1 MLLASGLIGPSIPW
15 TDILPL
21 LILLGGACFLLLV
34 GSLVPNWPRHGYA
47 WFTGA
52 TAAGALVANC
62 VQWNNLHSKVGRS
75 IIANAIF
82 IDRFSVLASITVLGA
97 VIFSSILM
105 SAYLQ
110 RSQDDGPE
118 LFALFLT
125 AAIGAIVMISAND
138 LIVMFLGLEV
148 LSLSLYLLAASN
160 RRREQSQESG
170 IKYFVL
176 GGFASAFFLYG
187 IALVYGSTGSTQ
199 LFVDQSLPQ
208 GIAQALG
215 SQVAVNGNDSLLLI
229 GIGLLMI
236 GLAFKVSAAP
246 FHVWAPDVYEG
257 APTPVTA
264 FMASVG
270 KVAAFAALLRVLLVG
285 LPQRVDDW
293 RPVVWALAIAT
304 VFIGSVM
311 AVVQTNVK
319 RMLAY
324 SSVSHAGF
332 ILVGVEAAAHMR
344 GDGLA
349 SSMNY
354 LTIYTVLVMGSFA
367 IVLAMSG
374 QQDADTA
381 LTDFRGLAKRRPA
394 LALAFSILLFAQ
406 AGVPFTSGFVAKFAI
421 MKSAVDVGSYALA
434 VAAMVAA
441 VIGAFL
447 YLRIVVSMWLEEP
460 DSSEPLNVATPV
472 VLVIVLAVAFT
483 LVIGLFPDLLL
494 DATRLVRFAPR

>member
-1 MLLASGLIGPSIPW
+1 
-15 TDILPL
+15 
-21 LILLGGACFLLLV
+21 
-34 GSLVPNWPRHGYA
+34 
-47 WFTGA
+47 
-52 TAAGALVANC
+52 
-62 VQWNNLHSKVGRS
+62 
-75 IIANAIF
+75 
-82 IDRFSVLASITVLGA
+82 
-97 VIFSSILM
+97 
-105 SAYLQ
+105 
-110 RSQDDGPE
+110 
-118 LFALFLT
+118 
-125 AAIGAIVMISAND
+125 
-138 LIVMFLGLEV
+138 
-148 LSLSLYLLAASN
+148 
-160 RRREQSQESG
+160 
-170 IKYFVL
+170 
-176 GGFASAFFLYG
+176 LYG

-199 LFVDQSLPQ
+199 LFVNQSLPQ

-215 SQVAVNGNDSLLLI
+215 SQVTVIGNDSLLLI

-236 GLAFKVSAAP
+236 GLAFKVSAVP

-304 VFIGSVM
+304 VFVGSVM

-354 LTIYTVLVMGSFA
+354 LVIYTVLVMGSFA

-434 VAAMVAA
+434 VAAMIAA

-472 VLVIVLAVAFT
+472 VVVIVLAVAFT
-483 LVIGLFPDLLL
+483 LIVGLFPDLLL